1 MNAQFFL
8 RSTLALILFTGAC
21 AVDGTDT
28 ADDGSDGKAD
38 GGSSARMGARPT
50 ASGTEFRVWAPN
62 ADRVFVTGTFNNW
75 NETANE
81 LVRGAGG
88 VFTGRVV
95 DAKAGDEYLYV
106 IERAGQRV
114 KRADPR
120 AEQMTNSAGH
130 SVIYDQGAYQWKAHN
145 YRTPAFDEAVVYEM
159 HIGTF
164 NDQPGGAP
172 GTWTSA
178 IAKLDHLKA
187 LGVNMLEVLP
197 PAEFPGDYSW
207 GYNPAFPFAPE
218 TAYGTPDDM
227 KHFIDEA
234 HMRGMGVMIDV
245 VHNHWGPSDLSMWCF
260 DSECYGKGGIYFY
273 TDNRFESG
281 WGPRPDFGRSEV
293 RDYIVDNTKLWL
305 DDYRADGLRWDS
317 TVNIRTANGQ
327 DIPEGWQT
335 LQRAND
341 WVNNN
346 ASWKLMVAE
355 DLQGNEWLDKGT
367 GAGGAG
373 FDTQWDAGFFHPVDR
388 NIIEQNDANR
398 NMGEIKGAIENRYAG
413 RALGRVIYT
422 ESHDEVANGKQRIPE
437 MIWPGHADS
446 IYSKKRSTLGAA
458 LVMTAP
464 GIPMLFQG
472 QELLEDGYFTDQ
484 DPIDWT
490 KASKNAG
497 ILATYRDLIA
507 LRKNAQSTTRGLR
520 GEHVNVFHV
529 NDNSKVIAFHR
540 WDQGGAGDDVIVVLN
555 FSNQA
560 FPQYDIGMPRGGQWK
575 VRFNSDWKGYDGGF
589 AGTPSNDTTA
599 VVGAKD
605 GLGYRATIGVGAYS
619 AVILSQ

>member
-1 MNAQFFL
+1 MNTQPFL
-8 RSTLALILFTGAC
+8 RSTLALVLATSAC
-21 AVDGTDT
+21 AVDGTEAT
-28 ADDGSDGKAD
+28 DDGADGKAD
-38 GGSSARMGARPT
+38 GGSSARLGANPT
-50 ASGTEFRVWAPN
+50 SSGTEFRVWAPN

-75 NETANE
+75 NDTANE
-81 LVRGAGG
+81 LVRGTGG
-88 VFTGRVV
+88 VFTGRVPE
-95 DAKAGDEYLYV
+95 AHPGDEYVYV

-120 AEQMTNSAGH
+120 AAQMTNSAGH
-130 SVIYDQGAYQWKAHN
+130 SVIYDQRAYAWKTHD
-145 YRTPAFDEAVVYEM
+145 YRTPTFDEAVVYEM

-172 GTWTSA
+172 GTWTTA
-178 IAKLDHLKA
+178 IAKLDHLKD

-197 PAEFPGDYSW
+197 PAEFSGDYSW
-207 GYNPAFPFAPE
+207 GYNTAFPFAPE
-218 TAYGTPDDM
+218 SAYGTPDDM

-234 HMRGMGVMIDV
+234 HARGMGVMIDV

-260 DSECYGKGGIYFY
+260 DIECYGKGGIYFY
-273 TDNRFESG
+273 SDDRAESG

-317 TVNIRTANGQ
+317 TINIRTAAGRDNG
-327 DIPEGWQT
+327 DGWQT

-341 WVNNN
+341 WVNHN
-346 ASWKLMVAE
+346 ASWKLMIAE
-355 DLQGNEWLDKGT
+355 DLQNNEWLDKGT

-388 NIIEQNDANR
+388 NLIEQSDANR
-398 NMGEIKGAIENRYAG
+398 NMNEIKAAIENRYAG

-437 MIWPGHADS
+437 MIWPGHANS
-446 IYSKKRSTLGAA
+446 YYSKKRSTLGAA

-490 KASKNAG
+490 KKSTNAG
-497 ILATYRDLIA
+497 IVAMYKDLIA
-507 LRKNAQSTTRGLR
+507 LRKNAASNTRGLR

-529 NDNSKVIAFHR
+529 NDSNKVIAFHR
-540 WDQGGAGDDVIVVLN
+540 WSNGGAGDDVIVMLN

-560 FPQYDIGMPRGGQWK
+560 FTAYDLGMPRGGQWK
-575 VRFNSDWKGYDGGF
+575 VRFNSDWKGYDTGF

-599 VVGAKD
+599 VAGARD
-605 GLGYRATIGVGAYS
+605 GLGYHATIGIGAYS